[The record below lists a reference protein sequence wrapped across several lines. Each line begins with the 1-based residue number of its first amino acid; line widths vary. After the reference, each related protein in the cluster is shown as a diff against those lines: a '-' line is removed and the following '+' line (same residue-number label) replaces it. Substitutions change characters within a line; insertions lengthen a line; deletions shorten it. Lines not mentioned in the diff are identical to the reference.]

1 MCATKGMTLFD
12 LVYEKPQKPR
22 SVTEQQK
29 KDQVMDMF
37 EQKRKHWLTIIRLA
51 MRQTWMERRAKYG
64 IDAYVTADDARKVF
78 EAIPDVP
85 GPERLSRNFLGA
97 VFAPKCWEFTG
108 KYHKSETEGSH
119 RNDLKCWRYIGG

>member
-1 MCATKGMTLFD
+1 MTNNNGMTLFD
-12 LVYEKPQKPR
+12 MVHDKPAKQR
-22 SVTEQQK
+22 SMTEQQK

-37 EQKRKHWLTIIRLA
+37 EHKRKHWLTIIRLA
-51 MRQTWMERRAKYG
+51 MQQTWMERRAKYG

-97 VFAPKCWEFTG
+97 VFAPMCWEFTG

-119 RNDLKCWRYIGG
+119 SNDLKCWRYVG